1 MVTGV
6 DALTALVVMLN
17 VALVALA
24 GTTTGDCTWAATL
37 LLDRLTDMPPL
48 GAALVSVTVPVE
60 PCPPGTLEGL
70 TPTDCKAG
78 GVLVV
83 DAPLKAMNR
92 DELLATAVP
101 QLIDVVALVCAE
113 ETISYAIAWRV
124 FVAAPAVEKEK
135 PVPATKLLLVPDWL
149 AETSTAKIRM
159 SLVLVVLSG
168 PLVML
173 VGELLVV
180 FTGPTST
187 GEEAA
192 TPEISYTTIPGR
204 VTPPPVVKLAVTL
217 VTAAEL
223 AM

>member
-1 MVTGV
+1 
-6 DALTALVVMLN
+6 MLN

-24 GTTTGDCTWAATL
+24 RTVTGDDTCAAAL

-60 PCPPGTLEGL
+60 PCPPVTPAGL
-70 TPTDCKAG
+70 TLTDCKAG

-124 FVAAPAVEKEK
+124 FVAAPTAEKAN
-135 PVPATKLLLVPDWL
+135 PVPATKLLFVPD
-149 AETSTAKIRM
+149 
-159 SLVLVVLSG
+159 
-168 PLVML
+168 
-173 VGELLVV
+173 
-180 FTGPTST
+180 
-187 GEEAA
+187 
-192 TPEISYTTIPGR
+192 
-204 VTPPPVVKLAVTL
+204 
-217 VTAAEL
+217 
-223 AM
+223 